1 MTDKLNLTFT
11 NEEHD
16 LYLWLKDQ
24 PNASGLIKDLLKG
37 YRNGGT
43 RPSADPASE
52 EPAEAV
58 IKSLVATFIGDDVR
72 EYGGE
77 RAFLDYVDEQMLSNR
92 VARLMQAHPVEAV
105 YVLAAAKKTYPA
117 IGAKL

>member
-1 MTDKLNLTFT
+1 MTDKLNLSFP
-11 NEEHD
+11 NDDHD
-16 LYLWLKDQ
+16 LYLQVKSLKNPTQ
-24 PNASGLIKDLLKG
+24 TIISLLRD
-37 YRNGGT
+37 YFNGGRAQHAT
-43 RPSADPASE
+43 TESG

-105 YVLAAAKKTYPA
+105 YVLEAAKKTYPV